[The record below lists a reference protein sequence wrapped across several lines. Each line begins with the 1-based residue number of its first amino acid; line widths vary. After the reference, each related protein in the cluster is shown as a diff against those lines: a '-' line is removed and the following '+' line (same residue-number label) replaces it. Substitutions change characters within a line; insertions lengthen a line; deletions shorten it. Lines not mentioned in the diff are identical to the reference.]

1 MTEWPKRLL
10 SASFGP
16 GAFSIRSIPRLS
28 LPRNKRH
35 EESKDQQNPSPPEI
49 NVNPERTLIHVRIG
63 SEKAKEHQHSPKN
76 REQVADRQAN
86 IETHKIGNFRL
97 LKDLKEDDVKH
108 KRQAQNYNAQQDRA
122 LVPGER
128 RLALFFSKGIDE
140 PLQLVVRTRFGGQA
154 DNDGH

>member
-1 MTEWPKRLL
+1 LL

-16 GAFSIRSIPRLS
+16 GAFSISSIPRLS

-35 EESKDQQNPSPPEI
+35 EESKDQQNPSPPKI

-76 REQVADRQAN
+76 REQVADRQPN
-86 IETHKIGNFRL
+86 IETHKIGSFRL
-97 LKDLKEDDVKH
+97 LRHLKEDDVKH
-108 KRQAQNYNAQQDRA
+108 KRQAQNYNPPQNRA
-122 LVPGER
+122 LVPRER
-128 RLALFFSKGIDE
+128 LFARFFSEGIDK
-140 PLQLVVRTRFGGQA
+140 PFQLVVRTGLCGHA